1 MVPPCKVE
9 DSPMNLYQSYEAL
22 IGAGKIK
29 PDPAQK
35 TVIEKLARLAE
46 QLNKKPGLLS
56 RLFRQGSPQQRG
68 LYIWGDVGRGKT
80 MLMDLFFASVESL
93 PKRRVHFHAF
103 MQDVHAKRSTKKSD
117 DVIADIADDIAKHA
131 KLLCL
136 DEMQISDIA
145 DAMIIGRLFEA
156 LQQRGVCFVTTSNL
170 PPNQLYPDGLNRQL
184 FLPFIAKLNSALDIV
199 TLRAGQDYRLGRI
212 ATRQTYITPL
222 STKADDEMDAIWNE
236 LTDHTQGEPIDLEI
250 LGRKLHVPHAA
261 HGCARFTFFELCEQP
276 LAAPDYLAIA
286 RNFRNVFIDH
296 IPTLKAAQRNEA
308 KRFILMIDTFYDTGI
323 RLVVTAAA
331 VPNKLYPA
339 GQHRAEFLR
348 TVSRLQEMQ
357 SASWWKSLEAPSQRG

>member
-1 MVPPCKVE
+1 MVPLCKA
-9 DSPMNLYQSYEAL
+9 DGSPMNLYQSYEAL
-22 IGAGKIK
+22 ISAGKIK
-29 PDPAQK
+29 PDPAQHAVVK
-35 TVIEKLARLAE
+35 KLAQLAD
-46 QLNKKPGLLS
+46 QLNKKPKLLN
-56 RLFRQGSPQQRG
+56 RIFVRARPQQRG

-80 MLMDLFFASVESL
+80 LLMDLFFASIESL

-103 MQDVHAKRSTKKSD
+103 MQDIHAKRSANKSD
-117 DVIADIADDIAKHA
+117 DVIADIADHMAEHA

-170 PPNQLYPDGLNRQL
+170 PPNQLYREGLNRQL
-184 FLPFIAKLNSALDIV
+184 FLPFIAKLNSALDVIA
-199 TLRAGQDYRLGRI
+199 LSPGQDYRLGRI
-212 ATRQTYITPL
+212 AARETYITPL
-222 STKADDEMDAIWNE
+222 SSKADDEMDAVWNE
-236 LTDHTQGEPIDLEI
+236 LTDHTQGEPFDLEV

-261 HGCARFTFFELCEQP
+261 HACARFTFSELCEQP

-296 IPTLKAAQRNEA
+296 IPILKAAQRNEA
-308 KRFILMIDTFYDTGI
+308 KRFILMIDNFYDAGT

-331 VPNKLYPA
+331 QPDKLYPV

-348 TVSRLQEMQ
+348 TVSRLREMQ
-357 SASWWKSLEAPSQRG
+357 SASWWNKTITKV